1 MVMII
6 NPFVRGWIGLA
17 TLVLT
22 FVFVAPVH
30 ADTAGSITLL
40 NDAYATLAQANH
52 DYKGHRVRAMKQ
64 IEAALSELGEKI
76 SGQGR
81 GHEPQGTSD
90 AQLRAAQVLLQ
101 QAGAGLTGKALKHV
115 NEAASQISTA
125 LSIR

>member
-1 MVMII
+1 MIT
-6 NPFVRGWIGLA
+6 NSFLRGWIGLA
-17 TLVLT
+17 TLLLA
-22 FVFVAPVH
+22 FVFVAHVH

-64 IEAALSELGEKI
+64 IEAALNVLGEKI
-76 SGQGR
+76 SGQGK

-115 NEAASQISTA
+115 NEGASQISTA

>member
-1 MVMII
+1 MIT
-6 NPFVRGWIGLA
+6 NSFLRGWIGPA
-17 TLVLT
+17 TLLLT
-22 FVFVAPVH
+22 FVLVAPVH

-52 DYKGHRVRAMKQ
+52 DYQGHRVRAMKQ
-64 IEAALSELGEKI
+64 IEAALNVLGEKI

-90 AQLRAAQVLLQ
+90 AQLRAAQALLQ

-115 NEAASQISTA
+115 NAAASQVSTA

>member
-1 MVMII
+1 MIT
-6 NPFVRGWIGLA
+6 NPFLRGWIGLA
-17 TLVLT
+17 TLLLT
-22 FVFVAPVH
+22 FVFVAHVH

-64 IEAALSELGEKI
+64 IEAALNVLGEKI
-76 SGQGR
+76 SGQGK

-125 LSIR
+125 LSIH

>member
-1 MVMII
+1 MI
-6 NPFVRGWIGLA
+6 NNYFLRGWIGLA
-17 TLVLT
+17 TLLLA
-22 FVFVAPVH
+22 FFFVAQVH
-30 ADTAGSITLL
+30 ADTASSITLL

-52 DYKGHRVRAMKQ
+52 DYQGHRVRAMKQ
-64 IEAALSELGEKI
+64 IEAALNVLGEKI
-76 SGQGR
+76 SGQGK

-90 AQLRAAQVLLQ
+90 AQLRAAQALLQ

>member
-1 MVMII
+1 MIT
-6 NPFVRGWIGLA
+6 NSFLRGWIGLA
-17 TLVLT
+17 TLLLT
-22 FVFVAPVH
+22 FVFVAQVH
-30 ADTAGSITLL
+30 AGTAGSITLL

-64 IEAALSELGEKI
+64 IEAALNVLGEKI
-76 SGQGR
+76 SGQGK

>member
-1 MVMII
+1 MITNSI
-6 NPFVRGWIGLA
+6 LRGWIGLV
-17 TLVLT
+17 TVLLA
-22 FVFVAPVH
+22 FSFVAPVH
-30 ADTAGSITLL
+30 AGTAGSINLL
-40 NDAYATLAQANH
+40 NDAYATLVQANH

-64 IEAALSELGEKI
+64 IEAALNVLGEKI

-81 GHEPQGTSD
+81 GHEPQSTSD
-90 AQLRAAQVLLQ
+90 AQLRAAQALLQ

>member
-1 MVMII
+1 MIT
-6 NPFVRGWIGLA
+6 NSFLRGWIGLA
-17 TLVLT
+17 TLLLT
-22 FVFVAPVH
+22 FVFVAHVH

-64 IEAALSELGEKI
+64 IEAALNVLGEKI
-76 SGQGR
+76 SGQGK

>member
-1 MVMII
+1 MI
-6 NPFVRGWIGLA
+6 NNSFLRGWIGLA
-17 TLVLT
+17 TLLLT
-22 FVFVAPVH
+22 FVFVAQVH

-52 DYKGHRVRAMKQ
+52 DYQGHRVRAMKQ
-64 IEAALSELGEKI
+64 IEAALNVLGEKI
-76 SGQGR
+76 SGQGK